1 MMENSCNCHKYSK
14 SIDAIFEAG
23 SKHKK
28 AALAVKEVGD
38 EQKIKIKECR
48 ETIDKLKFAQ
58 YQVDEENLKMSK
70 ENRELEN

>member
-28 AALAVKEVGD
+28 AALAVKKVAD
-38 EQKIKIKECR
+38 KQKINLKECI
-48 ETIDKLKFAQ
+48 ETIDNLKFAQ
-58 YQVDEENLKMSK
+58 LQIDEENLKMYQ
-70 ENRELEN
+70 ENRELG